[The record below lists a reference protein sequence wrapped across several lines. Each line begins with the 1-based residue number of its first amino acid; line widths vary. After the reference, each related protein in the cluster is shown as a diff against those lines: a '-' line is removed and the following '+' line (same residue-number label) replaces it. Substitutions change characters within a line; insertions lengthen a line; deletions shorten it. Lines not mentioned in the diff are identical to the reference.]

1 LVEVKSEEETV
12 PADIRSTLDAYFGG
26 INEERYDDVA
36 ALFAA
41 AGELRA
47 PGIDP
52 VNGGE
57 AIASYFRAAL
67 APYPRHRDEPTRT
80 ILAED
85 GKTATVE
92 ISFKGLTAE
101 GDELRFEAVDVF
113 DFDAEGRIVLL
124 TSWYDSHAVRSWL
137 RTVRAAKP

>member
-12 PADIRSTLDAYFGG
+12 PADIRSTLDAYFDG

-52 VNGGE
+52 TSGGE

-67 APYPRHRDEPTRT
+67 APYPEHRDEPTRT

-85 GKTATVE
+85 GNSATVE
-92 ISFKGLTAE
+92 ISFKGSTAD
-101 GDELRFEAVDVF
+101 GGELRFEAVDVF
-113 DFDAEGRIVLL
+113 DFDADGRIVLL

-137 RTVRAAKP
+137 RAARAAKS

>member
-1 LVEVKSEEETV
+1 M
-12 PADIRSTLDAYFGG
+12 PADIRSTLDAYFDG

-36 ALFAA
+36 ALFAP

-52 VNGGE
+52 TSGGE

-67 APYPRHRDEPTRT
+67 APYPQHLDQPTRT
-80 ILAED
+80 IVGED
-85 GKTATVE
+85 GATATVE
-92 ISFKGLTAE
+92 ISFTGTTAD

-113 DFDAEGRIVLL
+113 DCDADGRIVLM

-137 RTVRAAKP
+137 RAARSGKS